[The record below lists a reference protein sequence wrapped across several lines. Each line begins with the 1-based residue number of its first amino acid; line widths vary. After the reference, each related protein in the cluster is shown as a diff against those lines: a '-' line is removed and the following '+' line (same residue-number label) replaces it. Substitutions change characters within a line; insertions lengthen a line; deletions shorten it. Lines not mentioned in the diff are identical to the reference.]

1 MDVVIV
7 HSDEYGEKMTPLQSD
22 FYEQQFRRGRAV
34 GGSYIRDDTVHFVYR
49 DERFEF
55 STFDVATILETNGTY
70 LLAKVKALR
79 KLKDKKKK
87 E

>member
-1 MDVVIV
+1 MIV
-7 HSDEYGEKMTPLQSD
+7 HLDEYGEKMTPLQSD

-55 STFDVATILETNGTY
+55 STFDVATILEENTSSY

-87 E
+87 D